1 MPNFLLNAACN
12 GSRPRRVPVLE
23 RFVSRPALI
32 ARLMRERHVAR
43 FIVAPPGFGKTSVAL
58 EYAETVFRFES
69 VFWIDGSSPC
79 FLRDLDK
86 GILAATL
93 LSRSRGELLMVI
105 DDVPLLDLERSEA
118 LSREIDAVLDSGG
131 EALLTCVPAHD
142 GFERHRD
149 RILLHSRDLLL
160 TDDECDEMRTPQD
173 RKRRPSGDIGETRR
187 VAAVAWHSPAE
198 PEPEPHMLADALRED
213 MPASIKACLFAL
225 LALVEGSLA
234 DVRAAVGCTDEDLAH
249 LELYYSYAGIN
260 SRLDAFKALDVEPTA
275 LAAAFSAHLASIAQT
290 TRFDEGELLRQIA
303 DLLLQRRKP
312 ERACGLMR
320 TLAPKRLR
328 ASWLHERATALM
340 DAGCLQAPNE
350 LYESLGKE
358 ALHIEPDLALS
369 QAIRLLL
376 LEDPAEALPLA
387 RRAMGLG
394 GASVTNKV
402 VATLVAA
409 QCLTGSDRDQAL
421 DQAKSLVPGQME
433 APGRRGW
440 PESEPISQESL
451 HALVALAASPEAPPA
466 AKIRLLSQLAD
477 GQAPRSM
484 VMAATAAVLG
494 DMDPTA
500 GGSTDASARLGDKQ
514 ALRRIGAAI
523 GAGAHVPIERDPT
536 LFEGLAAGAFDR
548 MSAAW
553 GLTETVWDEAWIDQ
567 AHRME
572 DSLYAQ
578 RASWSSARRRS
589 TGRRSGK
596 ASKTGSWNA
605 ERQSSATGTPGN
617 VEKLRVKLFG
627 GLEVYRGRN
636 RIDPMLFRRR
646 NVRVLLALL
655 VLNHGREISRD
666 RLIRQMWPNS
676 NPDCGRR
683 NFYSVWS
690 LLKQALSTEP
700 HRCPYLIRQQ
710 LGVRLDATLLES
722 DAMEHEQLC
731 QRLLFESPDAAC
743 WADLYQR
750 VASSFSE
757 DLLPGEGHS
766 PALNA
771 LRREYRTKLADA
783 MASASM
789 RLLKAGRCQEALWFA
804 RDAHQ
809 RDAAREDLCGALM
822 RCQIAAGQR
831 TAAIETYHDCR
842 RRLAD
847 ELGIDPSME
856 TMQLYNQVI
865 EAEEAY
871 Q

>member
-1 MPNFLLNAACN
+1 MPNFLLNAACK

-86 GILAATL
+86 GILASTL
-93 LSRSRGELLMVI
+93 LSRSRGELLMVV
-105 DDVPLLDLERSEA
+105 DDVPLLDLDRSEA
-118 LSREIDAVLDSGG
+118 LSREIDAVLDGGG

-160 TDDECDEMRTPQD
+160 TDGECDEMRTQQD
-173 RKRRPSGDIGETRR
+173 RKRRPASEIGETNR
-187 VAAVAWHSPAE
+187 VAAVAWHSPAD

-213 MPASIKACLFAL
+213 MPASVKACLFAL

-234 DVRAAVGCTDEDLAH
+234 DVRAAFGCSDEDLAH

-260 SRLDAFKALDVEPTA
+260 RRLDAFKALDVEPTA
-275 LAAAFSAHLASIAQT
+275 LAAAFSAHLASIAQA
-290 TRFDEGELLRQIA
+290 TRFDEAELLRQIA

-312 ERACGLMR
+312 ERACRLMR
-320 TLAPKRLR
+320 TLASKRLR

-358 ALHIEPDLALS
+358 ALHIEPGLALF

-376 LEDPAEALPLA
+376 LEDTAEALPLA

-402 VATLVAA
+402 VAALVAA
-409 QCLTGSDRDQAL
+409 RCLTGNDRDQAL
-421 DQAKSLVPGQME
+421 EQARSLVPNHMETPGQ
-433 APGRRGW
+433 PCW
-440 PESEPISQESL
+440 PESEPLSQESL
-451 HALVALAASPEAPPA
+451 HALVALVASPEADQA
-466 AKIRLLSQLAD
+466 AKARLLTQLAD

-494 DMDPTA
+494 GMDPA
-500 GGSTDASARLGDKQ
+500 ARLDDKQ

-523 GAGAHVPIERDPT
+523 GAGEHLPIERDPT
-536 LFEGLAAGAFDR
+536 LFEGLAVGAYDR

-553 GLTETVWDEAWIDQ
+553 GLTETIWDEAWIDQ
-567 AHRME
+567 AHLLE

-578 RASWSSARRRS
+578 RASWSNAHRRS
-589 TGRRSGK
+589 TKRRSGK
-596 ASKTGSWNA
+596 ASKAGGWDA
-605 ERQSSATGTPGN
+605 GRQGGATGAPGA

-690 LLKQALSTEP
+690 LLKQALSIEP

-743 WADLYQR
+743 WSDLYQR
-750 VASSFSE
+750 VALSFSE

-783 MASASM
+783 MTSASM
-789 RLLKAGRCQEALWFA
+789 RLLEAGRCQEALWFA

-809 RDAAREDLCGALM
+809 RDAAREDICGALM

-865 EAEEAY
+865 EAEESY
-871 Q
+871 R